1 MRGAR
6 RHDSLYTAG
15 EAEDHGRT
23 SKKDGAVRSRGA
35 NDEEDDKGVAD
46 VTWARRENDAKRTKN
61 ADSRGSN
68 EKEEERA
75 IPKRGWGRAGT
86 QL

>member
-15 EAEDHGRT
+15 EAEDHGRR

-35 NDEEDDKGVAD
+35 NDEEDDKGGAD
-46 VTWARRENDAKRTKN
+46 VTWARRENDAKRTKKN
-61 ADSRGSN
+61 AESGETTRKKTGQHQMRMGAS
-68 EKEEERA
+68 
-75 IPKRGWGRAGT
+75 
-86 QL
+86 

>member
-15 EAEDHGRT
+15 EAEDHGRM
-23 SKKDGAVRSRGA
+23 SKKDGAVRDRGA
-35 NDEEDDKGVAD
+35 NDEDDKGVAD
-46 VTWARRENDAKRTKN
+46 VTWARRAEGERTKKN
-61 ADSRGSN
+61 ADSGGNN

-75 IPKRGWGRAGT
+75 TPKRGWGRAGT